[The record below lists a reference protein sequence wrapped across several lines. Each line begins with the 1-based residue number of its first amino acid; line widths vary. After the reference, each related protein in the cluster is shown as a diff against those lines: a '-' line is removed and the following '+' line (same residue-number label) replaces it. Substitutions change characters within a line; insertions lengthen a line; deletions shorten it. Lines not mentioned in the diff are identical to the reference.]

1 MQPSD
6 KFKGT
11 MKFDP
16 ALLRVPQPA
25 PADLGH
31 YLVMISGAQP
41 GLRVEIAVQPVTVG
55 RSQEQTLVFDD
66 SSLSRRHAQISL
78 VDGTIV
84 VEDLGSTN
92 GTYVDGSRIDAARGL
107 AEGALVTMGAQTF
120 KYERHSR
127 EDIRRSEELNR
138 DLDKASGYVKALL
151 PEPLSTGPVRTDWC
165 FKPSAK
171 LGGDAFGYL
180 WIDNQTFAIF
190 LVDVSGHG
198 VGAAMHSVT
207 VLNVMRQR
215 ALPEGDWR
223 NPGSVLAALNDRF
236 QMDRHDGMLLTA
248 WYGVYDVAT
257 RTLAFSTA
265 GHHPAYLVAT
275 GHTEAEPLGVKALMI
290 GAMPGLS
297 YPVQHA
303 AIPAGSVLYVFSDGV
318 FEIMTKARVQWT
330 IADFLPLLTAPR
342 VDGLPESDRL
352 YRAVNEVA
360 GPGPLEDDFSLVV
373 ATFP

>member
-1 MQPSD
+1 
-6 KFKGT
+6 

-31 YLVMISGAQP
+31 YLVMIAGAQP

-55 RSQEQTLVFDD
+55 RSHEQTLVFDD
-66 SSLSRRHAQISL
+66 SSLSRRHAQVSL
-78 VDGTIV
+78 VGGTIV

-165 FKPSAK
+165 FKPSAT

-223 NPGSVLAALNDRF
+223 NPGSVLSALNDRF

-248 WYGVYDVAT
+248 WYGVYDVVT

-265 GHHPAYLVAT
+265 GHHPAYLVAI

-342 VDGLPESDRL
+342 VEGLTESERL